1 MFQITTEELARMR
14 SQFVTA
20 SRRNVTALPY
30 AFTEQGGAIKELVVD
45 DQAQKAIP
53 KRRIGFL

>member
-20 SRRNVTALPY
+20 SRRNVTALLY
-30 AFTEQGGAIKELVVD
+30 AFTEQGGAINELVAD